1 MHLVSLSVGQSS
13 TSDTGEMSGLSG
25 PQNKEAED
33 MVWAGDIPSQS
44 TRTVQGSGE
53 LCVLLEQMEDTE
65 LRSRYLVCGHL
76 LIISYMN
83 TGTLFSSKPKTECVC
98 MCIC

>member
-1 MHLVSLSVGQSS
+1 
-13 TSDTGEMSGLSG
+13 MSGLSG

-33 MVWAGDIPSQS
+33 IRWASETPPQS
-44 TRTVQGSGE
+44 TKTVQGSGE

-76 LIISYMN
+76 LIISYLN
-83 TGTLFSSKPKTECVC
+83 TGSLFGSKLKTECVRMC
-98 MCIC
+98 MC